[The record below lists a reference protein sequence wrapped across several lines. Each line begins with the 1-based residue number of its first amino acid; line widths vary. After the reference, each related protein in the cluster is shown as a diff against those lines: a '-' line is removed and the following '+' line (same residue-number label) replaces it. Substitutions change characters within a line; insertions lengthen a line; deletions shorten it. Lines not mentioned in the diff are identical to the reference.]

1 MMDPSEKRMQKTTW
15 LYIALFGLLIIFV
28 AGFIG
33 VPYLSNLNLHA
44 DRPRLEELTPQQL
57 QEISNMMALYI
68 KGRSVLDLINA
79 VLLIYLMVMYARIYR
94 DTKTTFSLCLVLF
107 SFTLLLYS
115 ISSNPLL
122 IWVTGFQRANILGI
136 FNFFPDIFTTLA
148 SLILIYLSRQ

>member
-1 MMDPSEKRMQKTTW
+1 MMDPSEKGMQKTTW

-28 AGFIG
+28 AGFVG
-33 VPYLSNLNLHA
+33 VPYLSNLYLHA

-79 VLLIYLMVMYARIYR
+79 VLLIYLMILYTRIYR
-94 DTKTTFSLCLVLF
+94 DTKTIFSLCLVLF

-122 IWVTGFQRANILGI
+122 IWLTGFQRANILGI

-148 SLILIYLSRQ
+148 SLILVYLSRQ